1 MEYICRMTLSVFFL
15 TGMPNST
22 GLLSRR
28 DLISGVDAPSVAL
41 LKRAGAIPLGVT
53 NCSELCMWL
62 ESHNHLYGITNN
74 PYDFERIAG
83 GSSGHFYTNIHILI
97 TLIIVKLTEKSN
109 LHSLLFYN
117 YYKMF
122 NFMHF

>member
-1 MEYICRMTLSVFFL
+1 MTLIVFSL

-22 GLLSRR
+22 GLLTRR
-28 DLISGVDAPSVAL
+28 DLVSGVDAPSVAL

-83 GSSGHFYTNIHILI
+83 GSSGHFYTHIHIL
-97 TLIIVKLTEKSN
+97 TLSSLYN
-109 LHSLLFYN
+109 L
-117 YYKMF
+117 
-122 NFMHF
+122 